1 MATFLSD
8 YITECRRLLHD
19 ANGNFY
25 TDTQLTDYINEARR
39 HTVQD
44 TGCLRTIQTLQFV
57 TGQEVY
63 TYANDFPQGTKTLDV
78 LNVNIYWGNS
88 RTPLRYLAWTD
99 FNAQLRYWQNYRGL
113 PIAFSMYGQ
122 GKMYIGP
129 VPQENYTAELDTII
143 LPTNLVNSTT
153 PDEIQE
159 PYTEPVAF
167 YACYKAKYYE
177 QSYGEAEIFKQEYMR
192 HVQSTL
198 TSVFTR
204 RLPTPY
210 STAY

>member
-1 MATFLSD
+1 MATLSE

-25 TDTQLTDYINEARR
+25 TDQQLTDYINEARR

-44 TGCLRTIQTLQFV
+44 TGCLRQIQTFTFT
-57 TGQEVY
+57 TGKEVY
-63 TYANDFPQGTKTLDV
+63 SYATDFPEGLRTLDV
-78 LNVNIYWGNS
+78 LNINLYWGNS

-113 PIAFSMYGQ
+113 PIAFSAYGQ
-122 GKMYIGP
+122 SKIYVGP
-129 VPQENYTAELDTII
+129 VPQENYTVEVDTVL
-143 LPTNLVNSTT
+143 LPNPLTT
-153 PDEIQE
+153 GSEVDEIIE
-159 PYTEPVAF
+159 PYSEPVAF

-177 QSYGEAEIFKQEYMR
+177 QSFGEAEIFKQEYAR
-192 HVQSTL
+192 HIQGTL

>member
-1 MATFLSD
+1 MATLSE

-25 TDTQLTDYINEARR
+25 TDQQLTDYINEARG

-44 TGCLRTIQTLQFV
+44 TGCLRQIQTLTFN

-63 TYANDFPQGTKTLDV
+63 TYAADFPEGLRTLDV
-78 LNVNIYWGNS
+78 LNINIYWGNS

-113 PIAFSMYGQ
+113 PIAFSAYGQ
-122 GKMYIGP
+122 SKIYIGP
-129 VPQENYTAELDTII
+129 VPQENYTAEVDTVL
-143 LPTNLVNSTT
+143 LPNPLTSGSEV
-153 PDEIQE
+153 DEIIA

-177 QSYGEAEIFKQEYMR
+177 QSFGEAEIFKQEYAR
-192 HVQSTL
+192 HIQGTL

>member
-1 MATFLSD
+1 MATLSE

-25 TDTQLTDYINEARR
+25 TDQQLTDYINEARS

-44 TGCLRTIQTLQFV
+44 TGCLRQIQTLTFT
-57 TGQEVY
+57 TGKEVY
-63 TYANDFPQGTKTLDV
+63 TYAADFPEGLRTLDV
-78 LNVNIYWGNS
+78 LNINIYWGNS

-113 PIAFSMYGQ
+113 PIAFSAYGQ
-122 GKMYIGP
+122 SKIYIGP
-129 VPQENYTAELDTII
+129 VPQENYTAEVDTVL
-143 LPTNLVNSTT
+143 LPNPLTT
-153 PDEIQE
+153 GSQVDEIIA

-177 QSYGEAEIFKQEYMR
+177 QSFGEAEIFKQEYAR
-192 HVQSTL
+192 HIQGTL

>member
-1 MATFLSD
+1 MATLSE

-25 TDTQLTDYINEARR
+25 TDQQLTDYINEARR

-44 TGCLRTIQTLQFV
+44 TGCLRQIQTFTFT
-57 TGQEVY
+57 TGKEVY
-63 TYANDFPQGTKTLDV
+63 SYATDFPEGLRTLDV
-78 LNVNIYWGNS
+78 LNINLYWGNS

-113 PIAFSMYGQ
+113 PIAFSAYGQ
-122 GKMYIGP
+122 SKIYVGP
-129 VPQENYTAELDTII
+129 VPQEDYTVEVDTVL
-143 LPTNLVNSTT
+143 LPNPLTT
-153 PDEIQE
+153 GSEVDEIIE
-159 PYTEPVAF
+159 PYSEPVAF

-177 QSYGEAEIFKQEYMR
+177 QSFGEAEIFKQEYAR
-192 HVQSTL
+192 HIQGTL